1 MSDLDKEELE
11 ATRNIGKTA
20 DGLSEEEI
28 IKTVE
33 NFLDGYRQYNVET
46 GETYVPYKYGE
57 GQKFC
62 YVEDFEA
69 IQGLLDLYKEKNKQ
83 IQVEIEGR
91 NILVGLNENLKEELK
106 KEKEMNAVQR
116 KMLNDAFDRGWIHKD
131 KVRERIRELK
141 IIRDENADE
150 IKRNMRF
157 YSIYDSYN
165 LQINELHDLL
175 LEEWLDE

>member
-1 MSDLDKEELE
+1 MEDK
-11 ATRNIGKTA
+11 
-20 DGLSEEEI
+20 LSEEEI
-28 IKTVE
+28 IERINKIAFYPIITDKKVIISRK
-33 NFLDGYRQYNVET
+33 DI
-46 GETYVPYKYGE
+46 
-57 GQKFC
+57 
-62 YVEDFEA
+62 EA
-69 IQGLLDLYKEKNKQ
+69 IQGLLDLYNKEKEKNK
-83 IQVEIEGR
+83 ILELAKIPYLEGEIMAYK
-91 NILVGLNENLKEELK
+91 END
-106 KEKEMNAVQR
+106 AVQR